1 VSPSLVWAILPC
13 MTSYFNRTVLGD
25 LFSDV
30 ELKPGTEDRLAAIRR
45 LEDEFAGLAAES
57 LERIAYDL
65 ATRGWTVAQIAH
77 EIRVGRDYIPRMA
90 GRYAARRGLLSPFAT
105 TRSYEGAVDI
115 SRLVSRAIREAGP
128 EGAPQPRR
136 RSGDASPTTA

>member
-1 VSPSLVWAILPC
+1 

-45 LEDEFAGLAAES
+45 LEDEFAALAAES

-77 EIRVGRDYIPRMA
+77 EIKVSRDYIPRMA
-90 GRYAARRGLLSPFAT
+90 GRYAARSGLLSPFAT

-115 SRLVSRAIREAGP
+115 SRLVSRAIREVDRA
-128 EGAPQPRR
+128 EGSPPQSRL
-136 RSGDASPTTA
+136 GDASPSTA